1 MAVEADGQETRE
13 AHTQAAST
21 RVGRRLPYLK
31 WRWPPALFLCHLSTV
46 HIKADV
52 IQLTLRLWR
61 QRKRS
66 KYHVIGPPTPTR
78 PTRTKGEQRDSSSP
92 WDFCSEWPRHQRWSL
107 AVEKQS
113 RTWTFDAQSV
123 PSIAIPVPS
132 NSFFSKVRKWSFQRD
147 VDHYRT
153 GLSLVVVVATTI
165 AFWWFV
171 EWRRRESFSYRL
183 FHSLR
188 SGFSL
193 FQEEKER
200 NRAMAH
206 FTQLLFFGVWPF
218 CTRGW
223 FTLIFHIFCC
233 CWRSFEILKMEEKIV
248 PSRGLINTHVNG
260 LSVDRNETVFSS
272 WNRKRQRRKLGRTLP
287 DSVLW

>member
-107 AVEKQS
+107 AEEKQS

-206 FTQLLFFGVWPF
+206 FTQLLFLGCGHFAPEADLPWSF
-218 CTRGW
+218 
-223 FTLIFHIFCC
+223 IFFVVV
-233 CWRSFEILKMEEKIV
+233 E
-248 PSRGLINTHVNG
+248 G
-260 LSVDRNETVFSS
+260 LSKY
-272 WNRKRQRRKLGRTLP
+272 WKWRKK
-287 DSVLW
+287 